1 MFYNN
6 VNSFTWDKMCMLPA
20 PGYCSYRLF
29 WNTFSPTS
37 FLTLTPF
44 EVEVHN
50 AADTHVLGL
59 EVHMVVHMVL
69 PHNFADSKKIV
80 WTQKKTVLMNY
91 VLKLSHPSILYSIGT
106 LHIEQMRTM

>member
-1 MFYNN
+1 
-6 VNSFTWDKMCMLPA
+6 MLPA

-37 FLTLTPF
+37 FSTLTPKHCHHGF

-50 AADTHVLGL
+50 AADNHVLGL
-59 EVHMVVHMVL
+59 EVHMVVHMVP

-80 WTQKKTVLMNY
+80 WTQKKTVSMNY
-91 VLKLSHPSILYSIGT
+91 VLKLSHPSILYSIVS